1 MTVERR
7 QNDLLRSMFD
17 DALAM
22 IEPFFNPSQG
32 WAGQALEHLAYRIV
46 RENFPSLS
54 GEEIH
59 ALVVAAHRLY
69 TARHPASANPA
80 QQPGEPSRFDT
91 ARHSQHPDAII
102 LDAPTPDRRQVR

>member
-17 DALAM
+17 DALVM
-22 IEPFFNPSQG
+22 IEPFFNPTQG

-54 GEEIH
+54 GEETH

-69 TARHPASANPA
+69 LAPHPASVGPSR
-80 QQPGEPSRFDT
+80 QPGAPSRSDMEH
-91 ARHSQHPDAII
+91 HSQHPDAVIFE
-102 LDAPTPDRRQVR
+102 APSPNRRQDR